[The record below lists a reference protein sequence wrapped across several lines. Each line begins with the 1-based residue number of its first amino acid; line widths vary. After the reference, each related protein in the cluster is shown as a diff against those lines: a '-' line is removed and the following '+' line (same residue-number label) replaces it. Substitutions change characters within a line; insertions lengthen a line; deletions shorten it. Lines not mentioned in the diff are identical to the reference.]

1 MMCACAD
8 SWKLRCL
15 ACLLVACC
23 AACSDS
29 VETANLDA
37 LVSEGR
43 VGGGGGAGIGVSPDA
58 SGARDAT
65 SADAGVD
72 VTDGSGAGDVVDV
85 VEPDPVVDEARQQQI
100 LQSARRSAE
109 SCTAA
114 CPEAAVCVLSID
126 EELCVTSCANIPA
139 VMDRATD
146 DSVEA
151 LRCARSIETLWVCIA
166 SDFNC
171 EDYVYARD
179 GRFTRCAVEAGDV
192 DDFCVDFDLSARSL
206 LEL

>member
-1 MMCACAD
+1 M
-8 SWKLRCL
+8 S
-15 ACLLVACC
+15 
-23 AACSDS
+23 ACSDN
-29 VETANLDA
+29 VETANLDG

-43 VGGGGGAGIGVSPDA
+43 VGGGGGAGIGVLPDA

-72 VTDGSGAGDVVDV
+72 VADGSGAGEVVDVVDV
-85 VEPDPVVDEARQQQI
+85 VEPDPVVDEARQEQI
-100 LQSARRSAE
+100 LQSARRSTE

-139 VMDRATD
+139 VIDRATD

-151 LRCARSIETLWVCIA
+151 LRCARSMETLWACIA
-166 SDFNC
+166 SDFTC
-171 EDYVYARD
+171 EDYVYATD

-192 DDFCVDFDLSARSL
+192 DDFCADFGLSARSL